1 MVAQLSLDMLLLV
14 LSFCN
19 GDDVNILPPLSIV
32 DHAIYQSSHTNRK
45 RISALKHPPFNTSK
59 RKERKKKKQKSSR
72 RVGATPSVAA
82 TACRPR
88 VLAPEGSGISC
99 GGTTSEDGARVGGKL
114 SLLGE
119 LRDLEKQE
127 EKWSR
132 KVGAIV
138 AKTRTGEGYTL
149 PCGNQRSCLPDA
161 VYNGLLNQGFEGA
174 SLPKLRKLSMPELGN
189 DRDASWKSIA
199 ETLVTLGYPFKL
211 VEVTSQFNG
220 SGGTML
226 NLLKAEPGT
235 FLVNVCVTVEE
246 KKNAHCVMLS
256 TIPEGNAP
264 FGKLVDNHRAMKP
277 VKLEE
282 KDRRNKDMAKKAWRL
297 FVGQNPST
305 SDREFTITPSEVYEL
320 VRG

>member
-1 MVAQLSLDMLLLV
+1 M
-14 LSFCN
+14 
-19 GDDVNILPPLSIV
+19 
-32 DHAIYQSSHTNRK
+32 
-45 RISALKHPPFNTSK
+45 
-59 RKERKKKKQKSSR
+59 
-72 RVGATPSVAA
+72 
-82 TACRPR
+82 
-88 VLAPEGSGISC
+88 
-99 GGTTSEDGARVGGKL
+99 SEDGARVGGKR

-119 LRDLEKQE
+119 LRDLEKQHK
-127 EKWSR
+127 KWSC

-161 VYNGLLNQGFEGA
+161 LYNGLLNQGFEGA
-174 SLPKLRKLSMPELGN
+174 SLTKLRKLSMPELGN
-189 DRDASWKSIA
+189 DRDASWKSTA
-199 ETLVTLGYPFKL
+199 ETLLTLGYPFKI

-235 FLVNVCVTVEE
+235 FLVNVCVTVEG

-277 VKLEE
+277 VTLEQM
-282 KDRRNKDMAKKAWRL
+282 DRRNKDMAKKAWKL

-305 SDREFTITPSEVYEL
+305 HDREFTITLSEVYEL

>member
-1 MVAQLSLDMLLLV
+1 
-14 LSFCN
+14 
-19 GDDVNILPPLSIV
+19 
-32 DHAIYQSSHTNRK
+32 
-45 RISALKHPPFNTSK
+45 
-59 RKERKKKKQKSSR
+59 
-72 RVGATPSVAA
+72 
-82 TACRPR
+82 
-88 VLAPEGSGISC
+88 
-99 GGTTSEDGARVGGKL
+99 
-114 SLLGE
+114 
-119 LRDLEKQE
+119 
-127 EKWSR
+127 
-132 KVGAIV
+132 
-138 AKTRTGEGYTL
+138 
-149 PCGNQRSCLPDA
+149 
-161 VYNGLLNQGFEGA
+161 
-174 SLPKLRKLSMPELGN
+174 MPELGN
-189 DRDASWKSIA
+189 DRDASWKSTA
-199 ETLVTLGYPFKL
+199 ETLLTLGYPFKI

-235 FLVNVCVTVEE
+235 FLVNVCVTVEG

-264 FGKLVDNHRAMKP
+264 FGKLIYNHRAMKP